1 VPHHAQPKPRKSMV
15 SQDCTAKHFCSFS
28 GKLLITSRGAPVDSL
43 LFLEFEL
50 TKQHPSVIFFPFDPS
65 VPSSPRSGLPISYA
79 MAHRKLLN
87 LEIIHINFFF
97 FECKETPLSNLPLS
111 GKWILYIQVS
121 K

>member
-1 VPHHAQPKPRKSMV
+1 
-15 SQDCTAKHFCSFS
+15 
-28 GKLLITSRGAPVDSL
+28 
-43 LFLEFEL
+43 
-50 TKQHPSVIFFPFDPS
+50 VIFFPFDPS

-111 GKWILYIQVS
+111 GKCILYPGYSRLLQEMHILTLTQDLLCRSHATPLENIHIKYIINWQVNLRFI
-121 K
+121 